1 MKIFSYLP
9 FNFKTIKNI
18 LLKIYLY
25 NSLIIYIKMGKKI
38 TLSFGG
44 GMEILFNNTKERE
57 VELPDNVVNIKDL
70 IAYMK
75 DELLQERPELFVLND
90 TVRPGIIVLINNA
103 DWEIEGGLEYE
114 IEKGDEIT
122 FISTLHG
129 G

>member
-1 MKIFSYLP
+1 
-9 FNFKTIKNI
+9 
-18 LLKIYLY
+18 
-25 NSLIIYIKMGKKI
+25 MGKNI

-57 VELPDNVVNIKDL
+57 IELPDSVVNIKDL

-90 TVRPGIIVLINNA
+90 SVRPGIIVLINNA

-114 IEKGDEIT
+114 LEDDDEIT

>member
-1 MKIFSYLP
+1 
-9 FNFKTIKNI
+9 
-18 LLKIYLY
+18 
-25 NSLIIYIKMGKKI
+25 MGKKI